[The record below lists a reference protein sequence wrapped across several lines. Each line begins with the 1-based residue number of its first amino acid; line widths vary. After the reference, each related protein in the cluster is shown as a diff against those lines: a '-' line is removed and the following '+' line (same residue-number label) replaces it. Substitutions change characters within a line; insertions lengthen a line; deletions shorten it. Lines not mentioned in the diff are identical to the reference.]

1 MRPSFGVHLDGQGE
15 CSTQTAVSIFL
26 VSIFLVSIFLVS
38 IFLVSIF
45 LVSIFLSSAV
55 GEDALQLRYFDGVT
69 QA

>member
-26 VSIFLVSIFLVS
+26 VSIFLVSIFL
-38 IFLVSIF
+38 
-45 LVSIFLSSAV
+45 SSAV

>member
-1 MRPSFGVHLDGQGE
+1 VHLDGQGE
-15 CSTQTAVSIFL
+15 CSTQTA
-26 VSIFLVSIFLVS
+26 VSIFLVS